1 MSAIKEANHTYSS
14 YSFATYC
21 ENLEKLKKG
30 KPVEEE
36 TDNPNYRQSQRKVD
50 QDKRAH
56 SDNKN
61 DGKNAQQNTDSSAQK
76 KTAADQR
83 RKAKEK
89 ERDSKKLMPYEYTS
103 QKEAERAAS
112 HLGLHGSHTS
122 GNGIYKPGS
131 SEYSLRDAVHRKKDK
146 QKMRGGHG
154 ARGHHSE
161 SVEGLS
167 TGVGIANPEQVL
179 AVVKRV
185 VRGE

>member
-1 MSAIKEANHTYSS
+1 MNESKHTFSS
-14 YSFATYC
+14 YNFATYC
-21 ENLEKLKKG
+21 EKVEELKKG
-30 KPVEEE
+30 KSVEEE
-36 TDNPNYRQSQRKVD
+36 TDNPNYRQGQRKID
-50 QDKRAH
+50 SEKRAG
-56 SDNKN
+56 SKGG
-61 DGKNAQQNTDSSAQK
+61 DGKDAKGKTDSSAQK
-76 KTAADQR
+76 QTTAKQR
-83 RKAKEK
+83 RDEKEK

-179 AVVKRV
+179 SVVKRV
-185 VRGE
+185 VRGDKEI